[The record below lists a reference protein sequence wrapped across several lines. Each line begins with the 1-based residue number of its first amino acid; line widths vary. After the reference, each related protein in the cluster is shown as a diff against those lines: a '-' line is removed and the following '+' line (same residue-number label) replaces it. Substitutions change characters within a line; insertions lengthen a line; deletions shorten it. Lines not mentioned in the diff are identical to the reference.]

1 MPRINV
7 FIPKDDK
14 LAERRC
20 SNRSAWSAENST
32 NYPRWCDR
40 LSTSPPV
47 ACTTNRLELEGLVLG
62 YGFPRP
68 KFCVRELCT
77 VCSRWQRREICNFS
91 QRRKCS
97 SVSVS
102 SAFPSERS
110 AKAHLIGCKL
120 LFRCV
125 LEMSLVTFLQ
135 WNTVASTQQVLLY
148 AFLKFRYSLQRT
160 LGTVS
165 ACTRMAL
172 MIKQF
177 ATERSALKMMT
188 RRKDDA
194 TSIISQQLFLLMNC
208 NLYLECS
215 AVCHGCV

>member
-1 MPRINV
+1 MLESFSVVRWKFHELSALMWSFEYISTGRLHNEP
-7 FIPKDDK
+7 FGTW
-14 LAERRC
+14 
-20 SNRSAWSAENST
+20 RSCAGI
-32 NYPRWCDR
+32 R
-40 LSTSPPV
+40 LSETKILCAWTLYGV
-47 ACTTNRLELEGLVLG
+47 FKVTTTRNLQLQPE
-62 YGFPRP
+62 
-68 KFCVRELCT
+68 T
-77 VCSRWQRREICNFS
+77 VPF

-135 WNTVASTQQVLLY
+135 WNTVASIQQVLLY
-148 AFLKFRYSLQRT
+148 AFFKFRYSLQRT

-208 NLYLECS
+208 NLYSECS
-215 AVCHGCV
+215 TVCHGCV